1 MFFEVTGDEGVLML
15 DFDLT
20 DAVRNIEHD
29 YPEFKF
35 ISYGGFAPVQAF
47 GKFGSK
53 FFYFRFR
60 GDYASLTVGDTNK
73 GDYVHEGVTFEV
85 DDYLGDAFAGAL
97 TPDEFQSLFNILA
110 SQALQWAVKNL

>member
-1 MFFEVTGDEGVLML
+1 MF

-20 DAVRNIEHD
+20 DAVKNIEHN

-47 GKFGSK
+47 GNFGSK

-60 GDYASLTVGDTNK
+60 GDYASLTVGDTHEEN
-73 GDYVHEGVTFEV
+73 YVPEGVTFEV
-85 DDYLGDAFAGAL
+85 DGYLGDAFAGVL
-97 TPDEFQSLFNILA
+97 TPDEFQSLFNVLA
-110 SQALQWAVKNL
+110 SQALQWAVNNV